1 MSDAWAFQKQSQR
14 LALVDARQARGGET
28 DQRLP
33 RQLPGAAGDQPQRL
47 GNRGNALDRALAALE
62 LVAGLFGLLL
72 LLFEDPCRYC
82 LQALTVANT
91 LAHEDHGAW
100 SLLAVGVGNSATA
113 LNAWAQR
120 VQPDV
125 PVTQA
130 DKRLLA
136 RIGGVSATPL
146 LLVVDPEGRVVR
158 RVLGTQ
164 DPAALRELLR

>member
-1 MSDAWAFQKQSQR
+1 MRTR
-14 LALVDARQARGGET
+14 LAWLTLAVLLMWPPLAPAQAAALSLDDLSLARI
-28 DQRLP
+28 
-33 RQLPGAAGDQPQRL
+33 DQP
-47 GNRGNALDRALAALE
+47 GRGRIELDSYR
-62 LVAGLFGLLL
+62 GKPLLL
-72 LLFEDPCRYC
+72 LLFEDQCRYC
-82 LQALTVANT
+82 LQALTVANA
-91 LAHEDHGAW
+91 LAHEDQGAW

-146 LLVVDPEGRVVR
+146 LLVVGPEGRVVR

-164 DPAALRELLR
+164 DPAALRELLRGDPRKG